1 MDKYIKLN
9 KKLTEMRR
17 NNLLE
22 GFFDRL
28 KKAIQKISDDRIDQ
42 IMKDRDAEIADLV
55 KAFRKNPEK
64 FRKALS

>member
-1 MDKYIKLN
+1 MGKYTKLN

-22 GFFDRL
+22 SFFDRL

-64 FRKALS
+64 FKQALS

>member
-1 MDKYIKLN
+1 MGKYTKLN

-22 GFFDRL
+22 SFFDRL
-28 KKAIQKISDDRIDQ
+28 KKAIQKISDDRIAQ

-64 FRKALS
+64 FKKALG